1 MDLLHEWAL
10 QKGHLFCWKLM
21 RKYYRAHC
29 KIQSNFTSSYTWEW
43 EVMSELNSIQWNF
56 FWLCEKIYATIFLVL
71 ICLLKGAWWL
81 RSCASFPAVN
91 KTADWWC
98 LTCQEVLFALHLR
111 YVQTVLPQVGLSLSV
126 IFYYWAWVIDR
137 NRGFGLWNFG
147 QPVF

>member
-1 MDLLHEWAL
+1 MYVLFKMVICFAGNLWRNITELIVKYRVTFLPLIHESGKWC
-10 QKGHLFCWKLM
+10 Q
-21 RKYYRAHC
+21 
-29 KIQSNFTSSYTWEW
+29 
-43 EVMSELNSIQWNF
+43 NSIEWNF
-56 FWLCEKIYATIFLVL
+56 FWLLVRKYMPLLSLGKLVL
-71 ICLLKGAWWL
+71 ICLLKGTWWS